1 MIRRAA
7 AASFALSAALACAH
21 SRPSRTPLQPDA
33 AAMAEAGD
41 SGEAQPHASA
51 RAYRHYLDALLA
63 RNADDLVTATAELRE
78 ALLYDPESAHL
89 HSVLAEVLLRQGR
102 IGDAEEELQTALSLD
117 SRHAPARVLSARI
130 AAARGNAGEAREHL
144 QGAIDGQPDEA
155 DAYRELARL
164 FLAAGDG
171 PAAEAVVERLA
182 ARLREAQKRSG
193 DDPDALVISD
203 RLRDQ
208 SAAAWVELGR
218 WWSQHGGDDAARR
231 AFAQARSASPSDPDA
246 LAAEGAW
253 LETKRR
259 FAEARERYVRL
270 LAQRPEAPEVV
281 AALARVALAEGE
293 MDSACA
299 HARKLLALTAQVG
312 PRDGSDEH
320 EEDRRDLAAAL
331 LRVAVGLLGAH
342 RSADAQAALDG
353 ALQLYPNHPELSFYR
368 AMAVVQRGHPRE
380 GALAFEAVERRVVSA
395 AEAASPSF
403 LGASPDAFALDA
415 RVQAALARGRAGETQ
430 EAMRRI
436 RALFDAHPAEE
447 EVALALLESFDRAG
461 KAAEA
466 EQLLS
471 AAVRAHPEMDGLLY
485 AWANA
490 QDRAGMLP
498 KALSTMRKVLATQPQ
513 HTGALNYI
521 GYTLT
526 ERGDPADLREAEAL
540 LSRAVELRPDDG
552 AIADSYGFCLLKL
565 GRPADALVELR
576 RADKLSPNDPVI
588 LSHLGDALIAA
599 GRRDEARSVFRRA
612 LSQPAS
618 ASTRAH
624 ALPEA
629 QAMIDPRDRPDRA
642 DAKVRAEIE
651 QKLKSFPP

>member
-1 MIRRAA
+1 MTGRRAGA
-7 AASFALSAALACAH
+7 ILPLLALACAH

-41 SGEAQPHASA
+41 SGEPQPRASA

-89 HSVLAEVLLRQGR
+89 HSVLAEILLRQGR
-102 IGDAEEELQTALSLD
+102 IGDAEEELRTALSLD
-117 SRHAPARVLSARI
+117 PKHAPARVLSARI
-130 AAARGNAGEAREHL
+130 AAARGNVGEAREHL
-144 QGAIDGQPDEA
+144 QVAIEGQSDDA

-164 FLAAGDG
+164 SLAADDG
-171 PAAEAVVERLA
+171 PAAEAVLERLA
-182 ARLREAQKRSG
+182 ARLREAQKRSD
-193 DDPDALVISD
+193 DDPDALVTAD

-208 SAAAWVELGR
+208 SAAAWIELGR
-218 WWSQHGGDDAARR
+218 WWSQHGADDAARR
-231 AFAQARSASPSDPDA
+231 AFAQARSASPSDPEA

-253 LETKRR
+253 LETKRK
-259 FAEARERYVRL
+259 FADARERYLRL

-281 AALARVALAEGE
+281 AALARVAIAEGDL
-293 MDSACA
+293 DSVGA
-299 HARKLLALTAQVG
+299 HARKLLALTAQFG
-312 PRDGSDEH
+312 PPDGSGSER

-353 ALQLYPNHPELSFYR
+353 ALHLYPNHPELSFYR
-368 AMAVVQRGHPRE
+368 ALAVVQRGHPRE
-380 GALAFEAVERRVVSA
+380 GALAFEAVERRVASGG
-395 AEAASPSF
+395 EPASPSF
-403 LGASPDAFALDA
+403 LGANPEAFVLDA

-430 EAMRRI
+430 ESMRRI

-490 QDRAGMLP
+490 QDRAGMQA

-526 ERGDPADLREAEAL
+526 ERGDPAALHEAEVL

-552 AIADSYGFCLLKL
+552 SIVDSYGLCLLKL
-565 GRPADALVELR
+565 GRPAEALVELR

-599 GRRDEARSVFRRA
+599 GRRDEARAAFRRA
-612 LSQPAS
+612 LAPPAS

-624 ALPEA
+624 ALPDA
-629 QAMIDPRDRPDRA
+629 QAMIDPRDRPDGA